1 MPPLTTIQP
10 ELHALLAET
19 AQEIHNAR
27 IAAETFGQEMQ
38 AFAAEAQELDLQGQ
52 VQLEECER
60 ELEALR
66 GLEMKFGERN
76 EGTGSGRREEREG
89 RVEEGEGSAERDEDK
104 GKGKGEDKDKVW
116 RQASRK
122 LRGVCLIRR

>member
-1 MPPLTTIQP
+1 MPPLATVQP

-38 AFAAEAQELDLQGQ
+38 AFAAEAQELDLLGQ

-66 GLEMKFGERN
+66 GWEMRLGERN
-76 EGTGSGRREEREG
+76 QRTGSERREERKVKG
-89 RVEEGEGSAERDEDK
+89 KAGEASAERDEGD
-104 GKGKGEDKDKVW
+104 GKGGGKGRIRTRCGGK
-116 RQASRK
+116 RK